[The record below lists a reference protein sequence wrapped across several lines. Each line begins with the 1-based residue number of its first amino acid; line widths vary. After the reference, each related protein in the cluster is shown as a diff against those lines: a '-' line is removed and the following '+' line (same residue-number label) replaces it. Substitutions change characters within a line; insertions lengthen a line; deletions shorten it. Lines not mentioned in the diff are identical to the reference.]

1 MNLDTYLYG
10 VRIGELR
17 PAVTG
22 GYCLAYD
29 PEPLEA
35 LGPGEAVLSSSLPAR
50 AEPYSHEST
59 AAYVEGLL
67 PRGERRRRLAAELGV
82 DADDG
87 FALIAEI
94 GRDCP
99 GAVAFLPEDEPMSPA
114 DPDSIAWLGD
124 EELAEAVQAPP
135 QRHFDPEVEQRM
147 RFALPG
153 ERHKLALH
161 RDERSGRWAWPEP
174 GLPSTHVVKPE
185 SGEQREMVANELFCS
200 RVVEAAR
207 LRATETAV
215 ETIGGRR
222 CFVSRRF
229 DRLTENGETEM
240 FHQESFAQALG
251 FRPGGAD
258 DGAAG
263 PDLAA
268 ASGLLRATAD
278 PEEVIYVLAAAFCNY
293 LLGNGDSH
301 GENFSLL
308 FSQEGTLIGPWSD
321 IASTAV
327 YGDTTH
333 TGLTVCLD
341 PSIDSPLRDLEE
353 IAEQCGLDLES
364 CQGVAGNIASG
375 VSGALLPVVKRSKRE
390 GWHGPVIDEII
401 QLTVERCFALAR
413 AAEG

>member
-1 MNLDTYLYG
+1 MNLDVYLYG
-10 VRIGELR
+10 VRIGALR
-17 PAVTG
+17 PATG
-22 GYCLAYD
+22 GGYSLAYD

-35 LGPGEAVLSSSLPAR
+35 LDPGAAVLSSSLPAR

-59 AAYVEGLL
+59 SAYVEGLL
-67 PRGERRRRLAAELGV
+67 PEGERRRRLAAELGI

-99 GAVAFLPEDEPMSPA
+99 GAVAFLPEDEPVLPA
-114 DPDSIAWLGD
+114 DRDSIAWLSE

-135 QRHFDPEVEQRM
+135 RRHFDPEVEQRM

-161 RDERSGRWAWPEP
+161 RDERNGRWAWPEP

-185 SGEQREMVANELFCS
+185 AGKHPEMVANELFCS
-200 RVVEAAR
+200 RVVEKAR
-207 LRATETAV
+207 LRAAETAV

-222 CFVSRRF
+222 CFVAKRF

-251 FRPGGAD
+251 FPPGREGE
-258 DGAAG
+258 GAAG

-268 ASGLLRATAD
+268 ACGLLRATAE
-278 PEEVIYVLAAAFCNY
+278 PEEAIYVLAAAFCNY

-321 IASTAV
+321 IASTVV
-327 YGDTTH
+327 YGDTMH
-333 TGLTVCLD
+333 SGLTVCLD
-341 PSIDSPLRDLEE
+341 PSRDSPLRDLEE
-353 IAEQCGLDLES
+353 IAEECGLDLEA
-364 CQGVAGNIASG
+364 CQGVAGNISAN
-375 VSGALLPVVKRSKRE
+375 VSGALLPVVKRAKRE

-401 QLTVERCFALAR
+401 QLTVERCVALAR
-413 AAEG
+413 AAED